1 MSSIP
6 RADLE
11 IPVERSEQFATYR
24 QTIRPSTSESVPD
37 LLLVLYKQLR
47 SQKFTGPVT
56 IHMSMGGVRSI
67 VTEQIARVQLGSD
80 ADAALE
86 VTYGTKSNNAA

>member
-1 MSSIP
+1 VSSIP
-6 RADLE
+6 QVE
-11 IPVERSEQFATYR
+11 IKVEKSEQYATYR
-24 QTIRPSTSESVPD
+24 QTIRPSAPESVPD
-37 LLLVLYKQLR
+37 LLLVLYRQLR
-47 SQKFTGPVT
+47 TQKFTGPVT

-67 VTEQIARVQLGSD
+67 VTEQIARVQIGSP